1 MNMIGKIVFVLI
13 LAASVAYFA
22 TPHQTV
28 APKPV
33 PEEGYYTWDGV
44 HELICYSSG
53 ACYIVSGGGG
63 RMVEV

>member
-44 HELICYSSG
+44 HELLCYSSG
-53 ACYIVSGGGG
+53 YCVVQGGGGGG
-63 RMVEV
+63 RVAV